1 LCNVDATVRR
11 HARPAEAKEAVV
23 PGVEEVKL
31 HITASVDDIERAI
44 VGMRGVVE
52 QLEQAITRLRATT
65 TGSLHPRATEA
76 LLRVEQ
82 AKQKMEEAQ
91 VLALGGIDA
100 ARAYHTI
107 L

>member
-1 LCNVDATVRR
+1 M
-11 HARPAEAKEAVV
+11 

-52 QLEQAITRLRATT
+52 QLEQAITRLRSTT
-65 TGSLHPRATEA
+65 TGSMHPRATEA